1 MKRTILPLFIIIVI
15 LVIPNVNYG
24 QTPNLGAASGFTLFT
39 ATGAFTNL
47 GTTNI
52 SGDIGTNAGLF
63 TGFPPGVVNG
73 QIHVADAASVMAAT
87 AVQTA
92 YTYMSTLGGSVLG
105 VLLGNSQELTPGT
118 YNTGAASTL
127 NGNLTLNAQG
137 NPNAIFIIRIGGA
150 FATGISSNVILIN
163 SASVC
168 NVYWQ
173 IGGQFDMG
181 DNSVFAGTALV
192 DGAVNMLE
200 GSILN
205 GRILSR
211 AGAISTHNITAA
223 YLPSAAGAITGTAV
237 VCQGQTGVAYTVP
250 IIPNATSYT
259 WTLPSGALIVSGIN
273 TNSIL
278 VDFNLT
284 STSGYVSVFGSN
296 SCGNGTVSSGFSV
309 TVSPLPPTSAIFHY

>member
-1 MKRTILPLFIIIVI
+1 MKNKLLFLFIVVVLFVYPKI
-15 LVIPNVNYG
+15 NFG
-24 QTPNLGAASGFTLFT
+24 QAPNLGAASAFTLFT

-52 SGDIGTNAGLF
+52 SGNIGTNAGLL

-73 QIHVADAASVMAAT
+73 QIHVEDASSALAAT
-87 AVQTA
+87 AVQNA

-105 VLLGNSQELTPGT
+105 VLLGNGQEITPGT
-118 YNTGAASTL
+118 YNTGATSTL
-127 NGNLTLNAQG
+127 NGNLTLNALG
-137 NPNAIFIIRIGGA
+137 NPDAVFIIRIGGA

-163 SASVC
+163 SASFC

-200 GSILN
+200 GSHLN

-223 YLPSAAGAITGTAV
+223 YLPSAAGTIAGTAL
-237 VCQGQTGVAYTVP
+237 VCQGQTEVIYTVP
-250 IIPNATSYT
+250 LINNATSYV
-259 WTLPSGALIVSGIN
+259 WSLPAGALIVSGIN
-273 TNSIL
+273 TNSIK
-278 VDFNLT
+278 VDFGLT
-284 STSGYVSVFGSN
+284 SVSGNINVYGVN
-296 SCGNGTVSSGFSV
+296 ACGNGTISANYSV
-309 TVSPLPPTSAIFHY
+309 TVSPLPPTSSIYHQ

>member
-1 MKRTILPLFIIIVI
+1 MKNKLLFLFIVVVLFVYPKIN
-15 LVIPNVNYG
+15 LG
-24 QTPNLGAASGFTLFT
+24 QAPNLGAASAFTLFT

-52 SGDIGTNAGLF
+52 SGDIGTNAGLL

-73 QIHVADAASVMAAT
+73 QIHIEDASSALAAT
-87 AVQTA
+87 AVQNA

-105 VLLGNSQELTPGT
+105 VLLGNGQEITPGT
-118 YNTGAASTL
+118 YNTGATSTL
-127 NGNLTLNAQG
+127 NGNLTLNALG
-137 NPNAIFIIRIGGA
+137 NPDAVFIIRIGGA

-163 SASVC
+163 SASFC

-200 GSILN
+200 GSHLN

-223 YLPSAAGAITGTAV
+223 YLPSAAGTIAGTAL
-237 VCQGQTGVAYTVP
+237 VCQGQTEV
-250 IIPNATSYT
+250 I
-259 WTLPSGALIVSGIN
+259 
-273 TNSIL
+273 
-278 VDFNLT
+278 
-284 STSGYVSVFGSN
+284 
-296 SCGNGTVSSGFSV
+296 
-309 TVSPLPPTSAIFHY
+309 